1 MYIGCRK
8 ATGGYRI
15 YIYTFCKANGGNM
28 VESVLCF
35 NQQNRKEL
43 SHGQTRCTTLG

>member
-1 MYIGCRK
+1 MYIGYRK

-15 YIYTFCKANGGNM
+15 YIDQFCKANSGNM

-35 NQQNRKEL
+35 HQQNRKEL